1 MAKVIKNLK
10 IQNFELRTLQG
21 KQLCVQ
27 CPGLWI
33 RSKDRGDLVFSYNPS
48 CFSHVN
54 DHFHGLVS
62 MRIPRFVHEKQE
74 GL

>member
-1 MAKVIKNLK
+1 MAEVIKNLK
-10 IQNFELRTLQG
+10 IQNFELRTFGSGARIAVTLYCY
-21 KQLCVQ
+21 K
-27 CPGLWI
+27 
-33 RSKDRGDLVFSYNPS
+33 PS
-48 CFSHVN
+48 CFSRVN

>member
-10 IQNFELRTLQG
+10 IQNFKLRTLHG
-21 KQLCVQ
+21 KQLCAQ

-33 RSKDRGDLVFSYNPS
+33 RSKDSGDLVLLCKY
-48 CFSHVN
+48 VN